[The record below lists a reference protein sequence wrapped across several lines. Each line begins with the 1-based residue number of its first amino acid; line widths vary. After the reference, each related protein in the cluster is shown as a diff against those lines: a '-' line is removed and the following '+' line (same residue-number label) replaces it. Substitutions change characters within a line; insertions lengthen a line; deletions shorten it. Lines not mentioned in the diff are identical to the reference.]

1 MSKLALSIAVGD
13 YDRVR
18 PLVDGSVQIDGVDPV
33 FMLLEP
39 EEIFFRAFRHADFD
53 ICELSMSSFTVK
65 TANGDCP
72 YVGVPVFPSRAF
84 RHNSIYIRTDRG
96 IARPEDLKGRRI
108 GVPEY
113 QVTANV
119 WTRAVLEDEHGVKP
133 SDVTWV
139 RGGYEQAGRIEKIAV
154 NLPPDVHVED
164 APAGATISG
173 MLADGEIDAVI
184 GPRAPSCF
192 IDGHPQV
199 GWLYPDPAAAAAAWF
214 RKSRHIPDHAHPRHP
229 PHPGG
234 AASLA
239 AGRRDEGV
247 RAGEGARAGEAGRRR
262 RVEGDAAVHRRA
274 VACRARDLMGE
285 DFWSYGLEA
294 NRHVLE
300 VIPAAASRRGPVV
313 AAAVAGGVVPSVD
326 ARNASRLTPTWTSR
340 CPSNTSPNA
349 SASAKQAITAVEDM
363 SFDVAE
369 GEFVSL
375 IGPSGCGKSTLF
387 HIIGGLTGGY
397 AGRVAVAG
405 ETITGP
411 HPAIGMVF
419 QEESTFPWRSVID
432 NVAFAL
438 ELRGMP
444 RAERAGARA
453 ALRGVGRSAGVRA
466 TTIRRNCRAG
476 MRQRVSI
483 ARTLAAQP
491 RSC

>member
-154 NLPPDVHVED
+154 TLPHDVHVED
-164 APAGATISG
+164 APPDATISG

-192 IDGHPQV
+192 TNGHRHV

-214 RKSRHIPDHAHPRHP
+214 RKSGIFPIMHILGIRRTLAEQHPWLP
-229 PHPGG
+229 I
-234 AASLA
+234 AAMKAFEQSKARALA
-239 AGRRDEGV
+239 QAGRRCGI
-247 RAGEGARAGEAGRRR
+247 
-262 RVEGDAAVHRRA
+262 EGDAAVHRRA
-274 VACRARDLMGE
+274 VACRAAIDGRGFL
-285 DFWSYGLEA
+285 
-294 NRHVLE
+294 VLRTGGKPPRPGSL
-300 VIPAAASRRGPVV
+300 PAAPSRRGVVV
-313 AAAVAGGVVPSVD
+313 AGAVARRAVPSVH
-326 ARNASRLTPTWTSR
+326 ARDASRLTAR
-340 CPSNTSPNA
+340 
-349 SASAKQAITAVEDM
+349 
-363 SFDVAE
+363 
-369 GEFVSL
+369 
-375 IGPSGCGKSTLF
+375 
-387 HIIGGLTGGY
+387 
-397 AGRVAVAG
+397 GRLL
-405 ETITGP
+405 P
-411 HPAIGMVF
+411 H
-419 QEESTFPWRSVID
+419 
-432 NVAFAL
+432 
-438 ELRGMP
+438 RGACHQM
-444 RAERAGARA
+444 
-453 ALRGVGRSAGVRA
+453 L
-466 TTIRRNCRAG
+466 
-476 MRQRVSI
+476 RQR
-483 ARTLAAQP
+483 
-491 RSC
+491 